1 MVNAKI
7 VVLDPTSR
15 GKLKESITAKR
26 PASLEGKV
34 MGIVWN
40 GKPGG
45 DALLERFG
53 ELLTERF
60 RFSEVLR
67 LYAQA
72 HVTNSLTEA
81 EISELAKRCCFCAF
95 GRGRLRRML
104 VVVYPQR
111 HGV

>member
-15 GKLKESITAKR
+15 GKLKESITARR
-26 PASLEGKV
+26 PTSLEGKV

-72 HVTNSLTEA
+72 DVTSSLTEA
-81 EISELAKRCCFCAF
+81 EINELAQRCAF
-95 GRGRLRRML
+95 ILL
-104 VVVYPQR
+104 
-111 HGV
+111 GVGD

>member
-1 MVNAKI
+1 MVKGKI
-7 VVLDPTSR
+7 VVFDPTSK
-15 GKLKESITAKR
+15 GKLKESIRAKR
-26 PASLEGKV
+26 PTNLEGKV

-45 DALLERFG
+45 DALLERIG

-72 HVTNSLTEA
+72 DVTSSLTEA
-81 EISELAKRCCFCAF
+81 EINELAKRSAF
-95 GRGRLRRML
+95 VLL
-104 VVVYPQR
+104 
-111 HGV
+111 GVGD